1 MKFTKKEFHM
11 SETTQTKSGQAF
23 DPVAAMKAVSKADIK
38 KLVAKI
44 KADNEAKDKK
54 PTLKDI
60 LMSKKAQDFFLE
72 CEVEKI
78 KLSEARQAFSD
89 FIGYDVPQKTLRRV
103 LNELGLYQPKE
114 KTEEG
119 TSCQSKGEKES
130 NEGEQV
136 DHGEELVEQTDST
149 SGEDSDFNIDVQVNL
164 PDSFAPAQH
173 PSYHDEDEDI
183 YNK

>member
-1 MKFTKKEFHM
+1 M

-23 DPVAAMKAVSKADIK
+23 DPVAVMKALDKADIK
-38 KLVAKI
+38 KIVAKV
-44 KADNEAKDKK
+44 KADNEAKNKK
-54 PTLKDI
+54 LTIKDI

-72 CEVEKI
+72 CEAEDI

-89 FIGYDVPQKTLRRV
+89 FIGFDIPQKTLRRV

-114 KTEEG
+114 KSDEG

-136 DHGEELVEQTDST
+136 DHGDELVEQADST
-149 SGEDSDFNIDVQVNL
+149 SGEDSSDFNIDVQVEL

-183 YNK
+183 L

>member
-1 MKFTKKEFHM
+1 M

-23 DPVAAMKAVSKADIK
+23 DPDKAMKALEKADIK
-38 KLVAKI
+38 KLVAKV
-44 KADNEAKDKK
+44 KADNEAKNKK
-54 PTLKDI
+54 LTIKDI

-72 CEVEKI
+72 CEAEEI

-89 FIGYDVPQKTLRRV
+89 FIGFDIPQKTLRRV
-103 LNELGLYQPKE
+103 LNELELYQPKE
-114 KTEEG
+114 KSDEG
-119 TSCQSKGEKES
+119 TSCQSKGEKERDYQ
-130 NEGEQV
+130 GEV

-149 SGEDSDFNIDVQVNL
+149 SGEDSDFNIDVQVEL

-173 PSYHDEDEDI
+173 SSHNDEDEDI

>member
-1 MKFTKKEFHM
+1 M

-23 DPVAAMKAVSKADIK
+23 DADKAMKAINKADIK
-38 KLVAKI
+38 KLISKI
-44 KADNEAKDKK
+44 KADSEADNKK
-54 PTLKDI
+54 VTLKDI
-60 LMSKKAQDFFLE
+60 LTSKKGQDFFLE

-78 KLSEARQAFSD
+78 KLADARKAFSD
-89 FIGYDVPQKTLRRV
+89 LIGYDVPQKTLRRV

-114 KTEEG
+114 KSDEAA
-119 TSCQSKGEKES
+119 SQQSKGEKES

-136 DHGEELVEQTDST
+136 DHGEELVGSTNST
-149 SGEDSDFNIDVQVNL
+149 SGEDSSDFNIDVQVEL

-173 PSYHDEDEDI
+173 SSFNEDEDI

>member
-1 MKFTKKEFHM
+1 M

-23 DPVAAMKAVSKADIK
+23 DPVAAMKAVQKADIK
-38 KLVAKI
+38 KIVAKV
-44 KADNEAKDKK
+44 KADNEADTNKL
-54 PTLKDI
+54 TIKDI
-60 LMSKKAQDFFLE
+60 LTSKKGQDFFLE

-78 KLSEARQAFSD
+78 KLADARKAFSD
-89 FIGYDVPQKTLRRV
+89 RIGYDVPQKTLRRV

-130 NEGEQV
+130 NEGV
-136 DHGEELVEQTDST
+136 GSGDDLVESTDT
-149 SGEDSDFNIDVQVNL
+149 PQGEDSDFNIDVQVEL

-173 PSYHDEDEDI
+173 PSYHDEDEDEDI
-183 YNK
+183 YK

>member
-1 MKFTKKEFHM
+1 M

-23 DPVAAMKAVSKADIK
+23 DPDKAMKALEKADIK
-38 KLVAKI
+38 KIVAKV
-44 KADNEAKDKK
+44 KADNEAKNKK
-54 PTLKDI
+54 LTIKDI

-89 FIGYDVPQKTLRRV
+89 FIGFDIPQKTLRRV

-130 NEGEQV
+130 NEQGEV
-136 DHGEELVEQTDST
+136 DHEDELVGSTDST
-149 SGEDSDFNIDVQVNL
+149 SGEDSSDFNIDVQVEL

-173 PSYHDEDEDI
+173 SSFNEDEDI

>member
-1 MKFTKKEFHM
+1 MNSETTKKE
-11 SETTQTKSGQAF
+11 GQGF
-23 DPVAAMKAVSKADIK
+23 DPVAVMKALDKADIK
-38 KLVAKI
+38 KIVAKV
-44 KADNEAKDKK
+44 KADNEAKNKK
-54 PTLKDI
+54 LTIKDI

-72 CEVEKI
+72 CEAEEI

-89 FIGYDVPQKTLRRV
+89 FIGFDIPQKTLRRV
-103 LNELGLYQPKE
+103 LNELGLYQKKE
-114 KTEEG
+114 TKEG

-136 DHGEELVEQTDST
+136 DHGDELVEQTDST
-149 SGEDSDFNIDVQVNL
+149 SGEDSSDFNIDVQVEL

-173 PSYHDEDEDI
+173 SSFNEDEDI

>member
-1 MKFTKKEFHM
+1 M

-23 DPVAAMKAVSKADIK
+23 DPVAVMKALEKADIK
-38 KLVAKI
+38 KIVAKV
-44 KADNEAKDKK
+44 KADNEAKNKK
-54 PTLKDI
+54 LTIKDI

-72 CEVEKI
+72 CEAEDI

-89 FIGYDVPQKTLRRV
+89 FIGFDIPQKTLRRV

-130 NEGEQV
+130 NEGV
-136 DHGEELVEQTDST
+136 GSGDDLVESTDT
-149 SGEDSDFNIDVQVNL
+149 PQGEDSDFNIDVQVGDL

-173 PSYHDEDEDI
+173 SSHNDEDEDEDI

>member
-1 MKFTKKEFHM
+1 M

-38 KLVAKI
+38 RIVSKL
-44 KADNEAKDKK
+44 KADNEADNKK
-54 PTLKDI
+54 LTIKDI
-60 LMSKKAQDFFLE
+60 LTSKKGQDFFLE
-72 CEVEKI
+72 CEVQEI
-78 KLSEARQAFSD
+78 KLADARKAFSD
-89 FIGYDVPQKTLRRV
+89 LIGYDVPQKTLRRV

-130 NEGEQV
+130 NEGV
-136 DHGEELVEQTDST
+136 GSGDDLVESTDT
-149 SGEDSDFNIDVQVNL
+149 PQGEDSDFNIDVQVEL

-173 PSYHDEDEDI
+173 PSHNDEDEDI
-183 YNK
+183 YK

>member
-1 MKFTKKEFHM
+1 M

-23 DPVAAMKAVSKADIK
+23 DPVAAMKALEKADIK
-38 KLVAKI
+38 KIVAKV
-44 KADNEAKDKK
+44 KADNEAKNKK
-54 PTLKDI
+54 LTIKDI
-60 LMSKKAQDFFLE
+60 LKSAKAQEFFLE
-72 CEVEKI
+72 CEIEEI

-89 FIGYDVPQKTLRRV
+89 FIGFDIPQKTLRRV

-114 KTEEG
+114 KSDEG

-136 DHGEELVEQTDST
+136 DHGDELVGSTDST
-149 SGEDSDFNIDVQVNL
+149 SGEDSSDFNIDVQVEL

>member
-1 MKFTKKEFHM
+1 M

-23 DPVAAMKAVSKADIK
+23 DPVAAMKAVNKADIK
-38 KLVAKI
+38 RIVSKL
-44 KADNEAKDKK
+44 KADNEADNKK
-54 PTLKDI
+54 LTIKDI
-60 LMSKKAQDFFLE
+60 LTSKKGQDFFLE
-72 CEVEKI
+72 CEVQEI
-78 KLSEARQAFSD
+78 KLADARKAFCD
-89 FIGYDVPQKTLRRV
+89 LIGYEVPQKTLRRA

-114 KTEEG
+114 KSDEG

-130 NEGEQV
+130 NEGV
-136 DHGEELVEQTDST
+136 GSGDDLVESTDT
-149 SGEDSDFNIDVQVNL
+149 PQGEDSDFNIDVQVEL

>member
-1 MKFTKKEFHM
+1 M

-23 DPVAAMKAVSKADIK
+23 DPVAAMKAVQKADIK
-38 KLVAKI
+38 KMVAKI
-44 KADNEAKDKK
+44 KADSKADNKT

-72 CEVEKI
+72 CEAEEI
-78 KLSEARQAFSD
+78 KLSEARAAFSD
-89 FIGYDVPQKTLRRV
+89 FIGFNIPQKTLRRV

-114 KTEEG
+114 KSDEG

-136 DHGEELVEQTDST
+136 DHGDELVEQADST
-149 SGEDSDFNIDVQVNL
+149 SGEDSSDFNIDVQVEL

-173 PSYHDEDEDI
+173 SSHNDENEDI
-183 YNK
+183 YK

>member
-1 MKFTKKEFHM
+1 M

-23 DPVAAMKAVSKADIK
+23 DPVTAMKTVSKADIK
-38 KLVAKI
+38 KMIAKI
-44 KADNEAKDKK
+44 KADNEADNKK
-54 PTLKDI
+54 LTIKDI
-60 LMSKKAQDFFLE
+60 LTSKKGQDFFLE

-78 KLSEARQAFSD
+78 KLADARKAFSD
-89 FIGYDVPQKTLRRV
+89 LIGYDVPQKTLRRV

-114 KTEEG
+114 KSDEG

-130 NEGEQV
+130 NEQGEV

-149 SGEDSDFNIDVQVNL
+149 SGEDSSDFNIDVQVEL

-173 PSYHDEDEDI
+173 PSQYEDEDI

>member
-1 MKFTKKEFHM
+1 MNSETTKKE
-11 SETTQTKSGQAF
+11 GQGF

-72 CEVEKI
+72 CEAEDI

-89 FIGYDVPQKTLRRV
+89 FIGFDIPQKTLRRV
-103 LNELGLYQPKE
+103 LNELGLYQPKKKSDE
-114 KTEEG
+114 AA
-119 TSCQSKGEKES
+119 SQQSKGEKES
-130 NEGEQV
+130 NEQGEV
-136 DHGEELVEQTDST
+136 DHGEELVGSTDST
-149 SGEDSDFNIDVQVNL
+149 SGETDFNIDVQVGDL
-164 PDSFAPAQH
+164 PDSFAHAQH
-173 PSYHDEDEDI
+173 SSHYEDEDI

>member
-1 MKFTKKEFHM
+1 M
-11 SETTQTKSGQAF
+11 SETTQQKSGQAF
-23 DPVAAMKAVSKADIK
+23 DPVAAMKAVNKADIK
-38 KLVAKI
+38 RIVSKI
-44 KADNEAKDKK
+44 KADNEADNKK
-54 PTLKDI
+54 LTIKDI
-60 LMSKKAQDFFLE
+60 LTSKKGQDFFLE

-78 KLSEARQAFSD
+78 KLADARKAFSD
-89 FIGYDVPQKTLRRV
+89 LIGYDVPQKTLRRV

-130 NEGEQV
+130 NEGV
-136 DHGEELVEQTDST
+136 GSGDDLVESTDT
-149 SGEDSDFNIDVQVNL
+149 PQGEDSDFNIDVQVEL